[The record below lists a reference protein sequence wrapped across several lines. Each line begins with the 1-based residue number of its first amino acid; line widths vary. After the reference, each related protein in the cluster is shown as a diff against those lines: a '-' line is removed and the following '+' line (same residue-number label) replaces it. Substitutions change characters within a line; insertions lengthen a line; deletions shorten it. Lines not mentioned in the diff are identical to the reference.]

1 MVDFGAGTSVFE
13 GALPPSTPIVNPVE
27 NRSGETFASA
37 LASGVEGFSNF
48 LIAGKDARLKS
59 EAEQAKGSVFVQ
71 LDDLI
76 TRYADARDQ
85 GVGTDEI
92 MRRLRVDI
100 NGMVAN
106 YPTMA
111 DDIHTYANR
120 MMGDSGLASNISKET
135 AAEEFARKERE
146 AAASLYLTPTQYA
159 ELKQT
164 GAMNDLVSAKIKNAE
179 LQGQQITAPLRAEA
193 TVALHS
199 LAASSTNI
207 VTGRIQ
213 AAYTELQNVT
223 DPAARAAIIEQV
235 KTDINV
241 NVLSRLGT
249 LKSVSGSDM
258 DLSYLSK
265 GVEEL
270 SAQFVKVADGTI
282 TKEAYDKQVANV
294 QSRIQATIYQDP
306 KRAALLVLNK
316 EYNFLNPAF
325 MNEADKQGLSMMI
338 DLGITTPVDDQ
349 GNPTGPKV
357 PDIVA
362 SKEEVGLVFQ
372 ASKEMMSNIM
382 DDPAAPSEAI
392 ANTNTRVGNTLQSI
406 ATYGVNETD
415 PRNLTSVANYLA
427 DPVFGNY
434 IKAHPE
440 AINTTTASNARD
452 VIDRQYGDVVLKLVA
467 ERWAAS
473 TTDASSVAP
482 GLTAAELGPA
492 GFGGSVLGGTAASP
506 ERVDVSM
513 AIQPVWNG
521 AGIEFKVGDQWKN
534 NAELQRIARDLN
546 VGQEAIAPAINGLVR
561 LSAHMTGS
569 TDYKKVYED
578 KYAPRLWVGGNTD
591 QTAVKQPAD
600 GKNVISPLTENPL
613 NLSLNDFNPEVVQ
626 NTIDKSKAAD
636 KTALANAVTPIEVAQ
651 AYLGLNEGNPEEAQT
666 LAAFISRN
674 TGLEINP
681 AKTAWCAAFVDAV
694 LGAGGSKGTGSLAA
708 KSYLDWGVSVAEP
721 QVGDVVV
728 LWRDSPTSGK
738 GHVGFYMGTN
748 ADGTIKILGG
758 NQSDKVSTSNYSAD
772 KVLGFRRAA

>member
-37 LASGVEGFSNF
+37 LASGVGGFSNF
-48 LIAGKDARLKS
+48 LVAGKEARVKA
-59 EAEQAKGSVFVQ
+59 EAELSKGSVFVQ

-92 MRRLRVDI
+92 MRRLRVDV
-100 NGMVAN
+100 NGLVAN
-106 YPTMA
+106 NPTMA

-120 MMGDSGLASNISKET
+120 MMGDNGLASNITKET
-135 AAEEFARKERE
+135 PGEVAARKEAE
-146 AAASLYLTPTQYA
+146 EAASLYMTVSEYRTY
-159 ELKQT
+159 KQT
-164 GAMNDLVSAKIKNAE
+164 ATENLVLGEKIKALD
-179 LQGQQITAPLRAEA
+179 LQGQAASAPLKAEA
-193 TVALHS
+193 TVALNK
-199 LAASSTNI
+199 LIANGTPY
-207 VTGRIQ
+207 VTGRINK
-213 AAYTELQNVT
+213 AYGELQNVT
-223 DPAARAAIIEQV
+223 DPAARASIIEQV
-235 KTDINV
+235 KTDITLNV
-241 NVLSRLGT
+241 TSQLGALKGLAGSTVDLGYLTAGVDT
-249 LKSVSGSDM
+249 LM
-258 DLSYLSK
+258 T
-265 GVEEL
+265 
-270 SAQFVKVADGTI
+270 QFEKVADGTI
-282 TKEAYDKQVANV
+282 TKEAYDKQVAN
-294 QSRIQATIYQDP
+294 IQARNQAIIYSDP
-306 KRAALLVLNK
+306 TMAAVIQLNK
-316 EYNFLNPAF
+316 EFNFANPAL
-325 MNEADKQGLSMMI
+325 MNMADSKSI
-338 DLGITTPVDDQ
+338 DILAQMGAKFEVDTQ
-349 GNPTGPKV
+349 GNPTGAKV
-357 PDIVA
+357 PDIVEN
-362 SKEEVGLVFQ
+362 KETVSTVFQ
-372 ASKEMMSNIM
+372 ISKDMMSNIM
-382 DDPAAPSEAI
+382 NDASAPPEAI
-392 ANTNTRVGNTLQSI
+392 TETNTRVANTLRSI
-406 ATYGVNETD
+406 ATYGATETD
-415 PRNLTSVANYLA
+415 PRNLVSVANYLA
-427 DPVFGNY
+427 DPVFGQY

-440 AINTTTASNARD
+440 AINSSTASNAKD
-452 VIDRQYGDVVLKLVA
+452 IIDRQYGDVILKLVA
-467 ERWAAS
+467 ERWASA
-473 TTDASSVAP
+473 TTDAASAAP
-482 GLTAAELGPA
+482 SLTSAELGFA
-492 GFGGSVLGGTAASP
+492 GIGGSVLGGTTASP
-506 ERVDVSM
+506 ERVDISM
-513 AIQPVWNG
+513 AVQPVWNG

-546 VGQEAIAPAINGLVR
+546 VGQDAIAPAINGLVR

-626 NTIDKSKAAD
+626 NTIDKSKAVD

-694 LGAGGSKGTGSLAA
+694 LGAGGSKGTGNLAA